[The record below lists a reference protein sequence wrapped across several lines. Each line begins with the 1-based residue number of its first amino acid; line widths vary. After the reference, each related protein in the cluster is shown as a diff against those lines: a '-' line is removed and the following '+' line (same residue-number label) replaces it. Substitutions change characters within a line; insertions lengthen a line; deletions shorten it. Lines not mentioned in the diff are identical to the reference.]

1 MHIKDRVLK
10 SNLLKENTGKS
21 PMLNQHCSVYG
32 PNPKCNDFQKLSAM
46 YIKIQNV
53 CSVSRKVKVIY

>member
-1 MHIKDRVLK
+1 
-10 SNLLKENTGKS
+10 
-21 PMLNQHCSVYG
+21 MLNQHCSVYG